1 MNINANKFA
10 IAVACAFLIVWMI
23 CSLLVMVMPVSMSN
37 MTGHML
43 HTQWEPMGWHISLIG
58 VLFGGV
64 LWAVLSGATAWLTA
78 RIYNRL
84 SHHET

>member
-1 MNINANKFA
+1 MNINANKLS
-10 IAVACAFLIVWMI
+10 IAVVSAFLIVWLI
-23 CSLLVMVMPVSMSN
+23 CSLLVMVMPLSMSN

-43 HTQWEPMGWHISLIG
+43 HTMGWHISLIG

-64 LWAVLSGATAWLTA
+64 LWAVVSGATAWLAA
-78 RIYNRL
+78 RNYNRL